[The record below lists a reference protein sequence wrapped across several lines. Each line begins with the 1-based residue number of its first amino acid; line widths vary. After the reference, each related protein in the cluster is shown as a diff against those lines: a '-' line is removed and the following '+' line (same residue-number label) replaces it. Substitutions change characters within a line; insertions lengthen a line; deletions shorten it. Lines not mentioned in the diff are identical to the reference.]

1 MMLSSWKTSFEK
13 IRSELELAKRKKQAL
28 DELLA
33 KNRMSR
39 PTYEHLVRSLNENI
53 AEFESHKK
61 TLQRKMSER
70 AEELKNQAELLKMFI
85 ATLEM
90 KNIAKEVKS
99 ETYEKNR
106 QVLELGLEATE
117 NELAEINNALTKIS

>member
-1 MMLSSWKTSFEK
+1 MLSSWKTSFEK
-13 IRSELELAKRKKQAL
+13 IRSELELAKRKKQTL

-39 PTYEHLVRSLNENI
+39 PTYEHLVGSLNENI
-53 AEFESHKK
+53 SEFESHKK
-61 TLQRKMSER
+61 TLQQKMNER
-70 AEELKNQAELLKMFI
+70 AEELKSQAELLKLFL

-99 ETYEKNR
+99 ETYEKNK
-106 QVLELGLEATE
+106 QVFELGLEATE